1 MRKIKYFG
9 AIGFIMLFLIACDQN
24 ATDGTIYNATNTEVA
39 FNEAS
44 ANYTFGTDDPEEFE
58 VLLLRANSIG
68 AATIPLVKEDVSG
81 LFTVPTN
88 VEFADGAYEAAIKV
102 SFDRTK
108 LAVGEDYSIKLNVP
122 ENPIQGKIR
131 TFTLTI
137 NRDYNWQLFAT
148 EKSFRFLD
156 QAIDYIS

>member
-1 MRKIKYFG
+1 M
-9 AIGFIMLFLIACDQN
+9 
-24 ATDGTIYNATNTEVA
+24 
-39 FNEAS
+39 S
-44 ANYTFGTDDPEEFE
+44 
-58 VLLLRANSIG
+58 LLRANSTG

-108 LAVGEDYSIKLNVP
+108 LTVGEDYSIKLNVP

-137 NRDYNWQLFAT
+137 NRIGNFLQLELLHPDYLVRGHKNYIKRKDLT
-148 EKSFRFLD
+148 NINFRNYLPKVMITNFLLQRMVVFHCLVD
-156 QAIDYIS
+156 